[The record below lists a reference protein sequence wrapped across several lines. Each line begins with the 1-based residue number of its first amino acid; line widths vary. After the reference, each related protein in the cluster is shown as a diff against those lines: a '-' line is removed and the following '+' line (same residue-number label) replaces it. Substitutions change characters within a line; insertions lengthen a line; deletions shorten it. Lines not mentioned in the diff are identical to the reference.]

1 MKREET
7 IRLTGLSIGYRG
19 KHSVKC
25 VADGISQAIHSG
37 ELTCLLGENGAGKS
51 TLLRTLSGFLSPL
64 AGEIS
69 ILGRPLSS
77 YKEREL
83 ATVIGVVLT
92 EKNNLQNM
100 TVRELVGMGRSPYT
114 GFWGRLSADD
124 RRKVD
129 DALSLVGIAALSDR
143 MVQTL
148 SDGERQKVMIA
159 KALAQE
165 TPIIFLDEPT
175 AFLDY
180 PSKVEILHLLHR
192 LSREMHKTIFLSTH
206 DLELALQIAD
216 RLWLMPHRS
225 DPEKR
230 GSAGGPAGG
239 SAGGQE
245 VGHGGGRSV
254 TVGTPEDLS
263 LDGTLDM
270 FFRRKGVAFEK
281 QTGLYRIEPE
291 YRAEVRLTGDPVAC
305 EMVRKALRRNGI
317 RALSAAAPAA
327 AAADAS
333 FAAAAAAP
341 YPAAADSA
349 AAAAAPYPAAAD
361 SAAAAAAPCPAA
373 ADSAAAAAAPYPAAA
388 DSAAAAAA
396 PYPAATDS
404 TAAAATPVPVIR
416 AEIAPDGTPSFTVMN
431 ISAGSSDARQNLF
444 EASEGARPQKNLP
457 LHQANP
463 QPAVSSTVHL
473 TVHTIADLL
482 DLL

>member
-25 VADGISQAIHSG
+25 VADDISQAIHSG

-69 ILGRPLSS
+69 ILGRPLAS

-92 EKNNLQNM
+92 EKSNLQNM

-129 DALSLVGIAALSDR
+129 DALSLVGIAALGDR

-216 RLWLMPHRS
+216 RLWLMPRRP

-230 GSAGGPAGG
+230 GSAGDSAGG
-239 SAGGQE
+239 SVGGSVGGQE
-245 VGHGGGRSV
+245 VGHGGGRKGGRNGGRSV

-333 FAAAAAAP
+333 FAATAAAP

-349 AAAAAPYPAAAD
+349 
-361 SAAAAAAPCPAA
+361 
-373 ADSAAAAAAPYPAAA
+373 
-388 DSAAAAAA
+388 
-396 PYPAATDS
+396 
-404 TAAAATPVPVIR
+404 AAAATPVPVIR

-431 ISAGSSDARQNLF
+431 ISAGSSVARQNLF
-444 EASEGARPQKNLP
+444 EASEGASG
-457 LHQANP
+457 H
-463 QPAVSSTVHL
+463 V

>member
-92 EKNNLQNM
+92 EKSNLQNM

-216 RLWLMPHRS
+216 RLWLMPRRS

-230 GSAGGPAGG
+230 DSAGGSADGSTAGSAGG

-245 VGHGGGRSV
+245 VGHGGGRKGGRSV

-333 FAAAAAAP
+333 FAATAAAP

-361 SAAAAAAPCPAA
+361 SA
-373 ADSAAAAAAPYPAAA
+373 
-388 DSAAAAAA
+388 
-396 PYPAATDS
+396 
-404 TAAAATPVPVIR
+404 AAAATPVPVIR

-431 ISAGSSDARQNLF
+431 ISAGSSVARQNLF

-463 QPAVSSTVHL
+463 QPAVSSTGHV

>member
-25 VADGISQAIHSG
+25 VADDISQAIHSG

-51 TLLRTLSGFLSPL
+51 TLLRTLSGFLPPL

-92 EKNNLQNM
+92 EKSNLQNM

-216 RLWLMPHRS
+216 RLWLMPRRP

-230 GSAGGPAGG
+230 GSAGGSAGGSACGSAGGSADG

-245 VGHGGGRSV
+245 VGHGGGRKGGRSV

-349 AAAAAPYPAAAD
+349 APYPAAAD
-361 SAAAAAAPCPAA
+361 SA
-373 ADSAAAAAAPYPAAA
+373 
-388 DSAAAAAA
+388 
-396 PYPAATDS
+396 
-404 TAAAATPVPVIR
+404 AAAATPVPVIR

-463 QPAVSSTVHL
+463 QPAVSSTGHV

>member
-25 VADGISQAIHSG
+25 VAEGISQAIHSG

-129 DALSLVGIAALSDR
+129 DALSLVGIAALRDR

-180 PSKVEILHLLHR
+180 PSKVEILHLLHS

-216 RLWLMPHRS
+216 RLWLMPRRP

-230 GSAGGPAGG
+230 GSAGGSVGGSAGGFVGG

-245 VGHGGGRSV
+245 VGHGGGRKGGRNGGRSV

-317 RALSAAAPAA
+317 RALAAAAPAAAPAA
-327 AAADAS
+327 AAADADAS
-333 FAAAAAAP
+333 FAATAAAP

-349 AAAAAPYPAAAD
+349 
-361 SAAAAAAPCPAA
+361 
-373 ADSAAAAAAPYPAAA
+373 
-388 DSAAAAAA
+388 
-396 PYPAATDS
+396 
-404 TAAAATPVPVIR
+404 AAAATPVPVIR

-463 QPAVSSTVHL
+463 QPAVSSTGHV